1 MKLKEVLD
9 LMQLWSSTTCVE
21 IKVGFLTRYTLSES
35 NISLLKRNYGNY
47 LIDTIVTDENM
58 VKIILK

>member
-9 LMQLWSSTTCVE
+9 LMQIWSGTTCVE

-58 VKIILK
+58 IKIILK